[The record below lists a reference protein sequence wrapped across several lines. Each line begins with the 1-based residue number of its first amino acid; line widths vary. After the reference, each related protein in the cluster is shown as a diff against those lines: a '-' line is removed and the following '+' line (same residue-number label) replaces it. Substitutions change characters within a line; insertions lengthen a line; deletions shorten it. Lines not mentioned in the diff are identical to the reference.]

1 MDIFGFEIKKKGQK
15 PPQAAIVSPAAD
27 DGSTIISSAV
37 ASYYGTTIDLEGVIK
52 TENDL
57 IRRYREVSQY
67 SDCDNAIEDIVNEA
81 ITANHDEDPVEVVLD
96 DIKLSEAIKTKIRDE
111 FKTVLKLYQFR
122 DRGHDEFRSWYVD
135 GRAYYHILLDE
146 NNIKN
151 GIQELRPV
159 DPRKIRRIKKINKD
173 KNQRGVEVVKSVEEY
188 YIYNDKGI
196 NENSTQ
202 GVKLSLDSIIY
213 CPSGLVDANR
223 GMMLSHLHKA
233 IKPVNQLKMIEDSL
247 VIYRVS
253 RAPER
258 RIFYID
264 VGNLP
269 KHKAE
274 QYVNDIMNKFRN
286 KVVYDA
292 ATGEVRDDRKHLSMM
307 EDFWMPRR
315 EGGKGTEITTLQG
328 GQNLGQIE
336 DIQYF
341 QTKLYQALNVPISRL
356 QPTQGFNLGRSNEI
370 TRDEIK
376 FNKFIKRL
384 RRKFSSLF
392 YDALR
397 VQLITKGIIRP
408 DEWDLI
414 KQDIRFDFQED
425 NNFAELRDSDI
436 LNQRIDT
443 LQKIEQYIGR
453 FYSIEHVRRNILMQ
467 SEEEIKEIDQQIDGE
482 KDIMAQHAQNSADL
496 SAIKQ
501 GESQ

>member
-1 MDIFGFEIKKKGQK
+1 MDIFGFEIKKKNQK
-15 PPQAAIVSPAAD
+15 PPQAAVVSPAAD
-27 DGSTIISSAV
+27 DGSTVISSAV

-67 SDCDNAIEDIVNEA
+67 SDCDNAIEDIINEA

-96 DIKLSEAIKTKIRDE
+96 DLKLSDNIKNKIREE
-111 FKTVLKLYQFR
+111 FRTVLKLYKFR

-146 NNIKN
+146 NNVKN

-173 KNQRGVEVVKSVEEY
+173 KNQKGVEVVKSVEEY

-213 CPSGLVDANR
+213 CPSGLIDANK

-341 QTKLYQALNVPISRL
+341 QTKLYQSLNVPISRL
-356 QPTQGFNLGRSNEI
+356 QPSTGFNLGRSNEI

-384 RRKFSSLF
+384 RRKFSSIF

-397 VQLITKGIIRP
+397 VQLITKGIVRA
-408 DEWDLI
+408 DEWEAM
-414 KQDIRFDFQED
+414 KGDIRFDFQED

-443 LQKIEQYIGR
+443 IQKLEQYIGR
-453 FYSIEHVRRNILMQ
+453 FYSMDYVRRNILMQ
-467 SEEEIKEIDQQIDGE
+467 SEEEIKEIDKQIQDEQQL
-482 KDIMAQHAQNSADL
+482 MQQHAQTQADL

-501 GESQ
+501 GETQ